1 MGSLLRG
8 VGNLNLKSI
17 YWCRACDLRGYAK
30 QTYQV
35 TYPFYKSKKLRLR
48 EVRELDQETSR
59 RN

>member
-17 YWCRACDLRGYAK
+17 YWCQACDLRGYAK